1 MNKYGAIMTF
11 DRWRY
16 HAKNV
21 EQTEL
26 KEWNSL
32 RIAAQILT
40 RLFEIYDV
48 ALWPKGDI
56 ENAS

>member
-21 EQTEL
+21 ERTEL
-26 KEWNSL
+26 KEWKV
-32 RIAAQILT
+32 AAQILT
-40 RLFEIYDV
+40 RVFEIYDV